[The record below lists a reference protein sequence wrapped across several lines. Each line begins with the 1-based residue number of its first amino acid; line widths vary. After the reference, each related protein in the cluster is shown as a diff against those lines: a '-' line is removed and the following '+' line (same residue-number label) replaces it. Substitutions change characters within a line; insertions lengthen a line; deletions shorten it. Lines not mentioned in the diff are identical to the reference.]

1 MIAPVTELVSETGI
15 GERSV
20 QIIHKERQ
28 VTARRGVYDPLQDRK
43 DRQRKLLWFA
53 VSTFALC
60 EHQLA
65 VADVLFPEPD
75 HIRRLCPVNNS
86 LEVARIL
93 SNVTQI
99 LEDRIVTKAK
109 KCDHL
114 RGSAPIW
121 LALFNDYWLTEA
133 DTYRLAL
140 SRMALEHPFQKIL
153 LVNGDKSVDPLFE
166 Q

>member
-1 MIAPVTELVSETGI
+1 MIRCRTGRI
-15 GERSV
+15 GNASCFGLRCL
-20 QIIHKERQ
+20 
-28 VTARRGVYDPLQDRK
+28 PLRCVNISLPL
-43 DRQRKLLWFA
+43 R
-53 VSTFALC
+53 TC
-60 EHQLA
+60 C
-65 VADVLFPEPD
+65 FPNR
-75 HIRRLCPVNNS
+75 ITSARLCPVNNS